1 MKSLVS
7 PNGRK
12 AGLLKDQLQL
22 VKRKEHNRY
31 EILPIEDSLS
41 FEKGLYIFVRACQ
54 LLAQKM
60 DGVIFVGLAGA
71 SGAGKTVFCEK
82 LIGFMPGIATI
93 SMDNYNDSSRLIDE
107 NYDGNMFVTTFRIV
121 INCLSLINR

>member
-31 EILPIEDSLS
+31 EILPIEESLS
-41 FEKGLYIFVRACQ
+41 FEKGLFIFVRAPLIIISVLIHY
-54 LLAQKM
+54 LLY
-60 DGVIFVGLAGA
+60 L
-71 SGAGKTVFCEK
+71 
-82 LIGFMPGIATI
+82 
-93 SMDNYNDSSRLIDE
+93 
-107 NYDGNMFVTTFRIV
+107 
-121 INCLSLINR
+121 